1 MPKWS
6 WWTGHLLV
14 LKDKL
19 DHLPSDATPFY
30 AFESLVLEDFK
41 DTEIF
46 VMDYWP
52 MYEPSLMITSPEI
65 SVQISNEYNLQR
77 DERELK
83 YFAPVVGGP
92 SLITMTSEEWK
103 TWRGIFNPGFNAAH
117 MLNLIPT
124 IVDSVEVFCD
134 LLRERVGAGV
144 FPLENMTMRLTME
157 VITKVSLLVLSSS
170 KHIAPH

>member
-19 DHLPSDATPFY
+19 DLLPADASPFY
-30 AFESLVLEDFK
+30 AFEELVKKDFS

-65 SVQISNEYNLQR
+65 SAQVSNEFNLQR

-83 YFAPVVGGP
+83 YFGPVVGGQ
-92 SLITMTSEEWK
+92 SLITMTNEDWNY
-103 TWRGIFNPGFNAAH
+103 WRKLFNPAFSSAH
-117 MLNLIPT
+117 MLNLVPSL
-124 IVDSVEVFCD
+124 VDSVEVFCE
-134 LLRERVGAGV
+134 LLRERVGKGIT
-144 FPLENMTMRLTME
+144 LLDDMTGRLTME
-157 VITKVSLLVLSSS
+157 IITKASL
-170 KHIAPH
+170 